1 MLEFYPHLQWFQAKR
16 NCSHLL
22 NLLCEA
28 RGVVWMALLCW
39 AAVAFLCVAAE
50 DVVSDITKCFRI
62 ES

>member
-1 MLEFYPHLQWFQAKR
+1 
-16 NCSHLL
+16 
-22 NLLCEA
+22 
-28 RGVVWMALLCW
+28 MALLCW